1 MINLPSPAVC
11 QVPDTIA
18 HPRINPMNEP
28 QHYLPVLQTGRWFA
42 QVPAEFS
49 EALLRLARVR
59 QLASGDVLFLRDSPP
74 CGLYAVVSGSI
85 RISGQSGR
93 GDDAREALLVLLPP
107 PQWFGE
113 ITVFDGATR
122 THHAHAAEPTTL
134 LQVPQAELLAWLHE
148 HPQHWRDLAVLM
160 ADKLRL
166 AFQTMEEQ
174 TVLSAPL
181 RLARRLVVMAE
192 GYGVQGGK
200 AGTRRVLA
208 VTQQELALMIGI
220 SRQTTNEIL
229 KGMEA
234 RGILRVQRGGME
246 IVDLPALRTL
256 CQ

>member
-1 MINLPSPAVC
+1 M
-11 QVPDTIA
+11 T
-18 HPRINPMNEP
+18 EP
-28 QHYLPVLQTGRWFA
+28 HHYLPLLQTGRWYAQLPADFA
-42 QVPAEFS
+42 Q
-49 EALLRLARVR
+49 ALLRMARVR
-59 QLASGDVLFLRDSPP
+59 HLASGEVLFLRDSPP

-93 GDDAREALLVLLPP
+93 GDDAREALLAVLPP
-107 PQWFGE
+107 PQWFDE
-113 ITVFDGATR
+113 ITVFDSATR
-122 THHAHAAEPTTL
+122 THHAHAAEPSTL
-134 LQVPQAELLAWLHE
+134 LQVSQAELLAWLHE

-192 GYGVQGGK
+192 GYGVQSGK
-200 AGTRRVLA
+200 GGTRRVLA

-234 RGILRVQRGGME
+234 QGVLRVQRGGLE
-246 IVDLPALRTL
+246 IVDLPALRRL
-256 CQ
+256 S

>member
-1 MINLPSPAVC
+1 
-11 QVPDTIA
+11 
-18 HPRINPMNEP
+18 MNEP
-28 QHYLPVLQTGRWFA
+28 QHYLPLLRTGRWYAQLPEDFA
-42 QVPAEFS
+42 Q
-49 EALLRLARVR
+49 ALLRLARVR
-59 QLASGDVLFLRDSPP
+59 HLNSGEVLFLRDSPP

-93 GDDAREALLVLLPP
+93 GDEAREALLVLLPP

-134 LQVPQAELLAWLHE
+134 LQVPQAELLAWLHD

-192 GYGVQGGK
+192 GYGVQGAK

-229 KGMEA
+229 KRMEEQ
-234 RGILRVQRGGME
+234 GILRVQRGGME
-246 IVDLPALRTL
+246 ILDLAALRTL
-256 CQ
+256 SR